1 MKKRYSYLIKP
12 LQLIIDVLFING
24 IVYFFDDQDY
34 LNFYFLCYISI
45 FWIVT
50 SYFFGFYKVYR
61 YSRPFRLLGLLLKQF
76 LIFFLGY
83 FTYFGVFREGTVV
96 NNQFI
101 ILVTI
106 ILSISSVKF
115 LWFILLNKYRS
126 LGNNS
131 RTTIVVGFDDSSQN
145 IIRLFKSREFRV

>member
-1 MKKRYSYLIKP
+1 
-12 LQLIIDVLFING
+12 V
-24 IVYFFDDQDY
+24 
-34 LNFYFLCYISI
+34 
-45 FWIVT
+45 VT

-61 YSRPFRLLGLLLKQF
+61 YSRPFSLLGLLLKQF

-101 ILVTI
+101 ILVI
-106 ILSISSVKF
+106 ITLSISIVKF

-126 LGNNS
+126 FGNNS

-145 IIRLFKSREFRV
+145 IIRLFKSKANLGYSFLGYFSSKVSENKEYLGSLEDCFSVCC